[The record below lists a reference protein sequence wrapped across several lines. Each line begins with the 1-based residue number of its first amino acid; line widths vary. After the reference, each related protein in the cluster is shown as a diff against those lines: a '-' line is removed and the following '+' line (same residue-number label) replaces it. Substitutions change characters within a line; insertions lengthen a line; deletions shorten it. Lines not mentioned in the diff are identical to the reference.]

1 MAQIIRMPK
10 LSDTMEEGGI
20 AKWLKKEGDKIKE
33 GEPLVEIET
42 DKATMEFSS
51 PESGVL
57 LKIIATPGL
66 TVALNAPICAV
77 GKAGESFQIS
87 SLEVEKAKELEVK
100 SPVKGDFST
109 GQKSS
114 PSQPDKS
121 SPEKSNPEKAS
132 KVELPKDVFII
143 RMPKL
148 SDTMLEGGI
157 SKWLKSEGD
166 QVKEGEALVEIETDK
181 AALEF
186 SSPESGT
193 LLKILAVKGSTTPL
207 DAPICVLGKKGN
219 TYNPSW
225 ISSDFTSVQGS
236 SLSSSASPSLSSSPG
251 ERSINGVSNAEQ
263 EKSLKVSPSGQKS
276 YSLSNLLRVKASP
289 LAKRIAE
296 SQGLDLRGKVGTGPN
311 GRVIVRDLDALS
323 SQNSTRT
330 SFKVKE
336 DHKVTLTMM
345 RKTIAKRLLQGKNE
359 APHFY
364 LKQSASMGQMLDWRE
379 KLNRDREAKKLARIS
394 VNDLMILAVS
404 RALKDH
410 PGVNASW
417 QGDYIL
423 EFGQINIAMAV
434 ALPGGLVTPVI
445 RNADQLTLSEISNVA
460 KELGLR
466 AKEGKLT
473 NDDYVGG
480 TFTISNLGMTGIE
493 EFTAIIN
500 PPQAAILAIGKTMSV
515 PWVNPNGELGVQS
528 RVNLTLSCDHR
539 VIDGMVGALFMETLV
554 KYLETPIL
562 MFS

>member
-87 SLEVEKAKELEVK
+87 SLEVEKTKDQEVK
-100 SPVKGDFST
+100 TPVKGDPSV

-114 PSQPDKS
+114 PSQPGKS
-121 SPEKSNPEKAS
+121 SPEKSS
-132 KVELPKDVFII
+132 KVEIPKDVFII

-193 LLKILAVKGSTTPL
+193 LLKILAVKGSATPL
-207 DAPICVLGKKGN
+207 DAPICILGKKG
-219 TYNPSW
+219 TAYNPSW
-225 ISSDFTSVQGS
+225 ISTDFKPVQGS
-236 SLSSSASPSLSSSPG
+236 SLSSSPASSSFSPSPS
-251 ERSINGVSNAEQ
+251 EASIKDVANSEQ
-263 EKSLKVSPSGQKS
+263 EKSLKVNSSGQKS
-276 YSLSNLLRVKASP
+276 YSLTNRLRVKASP

-296 SQGLDLRGKVGTGPN
+296 SQGMDLRGKVGTGPN
-311 GRVIVRDLDALS
+311 GRVIVRDLDSLS
-323 SQNSTRT
+323 GQNSTRT
-330 SFKVKE
+330 SIKVRE
-336 DHKVTLTMM
+336 DHKVPLTMM

-364 LKQSASMGQMLDWRE
+364 LKQSASMEQMLDWRE
-379 KLNRDREAKKLARIS
+379 KLNKDREAKKLARIS
-394 VNDLMILAVS
+394 VNDMMILAVS

-445 RNADQLTLSEISNVA
+445 RNADQLSLGEISSHA

-500 PPQAAILAIGKTMSV
+500 PPQAAILAIGKTMTV
-515 PWVNPNGELGVQS
+515 PWVKPNGELGVQS